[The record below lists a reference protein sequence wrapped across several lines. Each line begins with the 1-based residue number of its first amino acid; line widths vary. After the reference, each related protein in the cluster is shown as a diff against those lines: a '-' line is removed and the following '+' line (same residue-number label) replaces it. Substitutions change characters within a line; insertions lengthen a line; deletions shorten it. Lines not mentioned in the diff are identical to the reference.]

1 MVGVFAA
8 WISVNYPRAWYG
20 SRWFVGA
27 LGVVILFVTY
37 ASLWRITD
45 HHLEWS
51 ADSYFARTFRFNLV
65 SLGFAMLLPRRFFL
79 ASGARN
85 LRLDRSSAH
94 CSLVIRSLSRSLPVF
109 PGGGEVHAS
118 EVNQFIRSKHG
129 SYVFAIR
136 RCYRDQCAAISPL

>member
-1 MVGVFAA
+1 
-8 WISVNYPRAWYG
+8 
-20 SRWFVGA
+20 
-27 LGVVILFVTY
+27 
-37 ASLWRITD
+37 D

-51 ADSYFARTFRFNLV
+51 ADSYFARTFRFNVV

-109 PGGGEVHAS
+109 PDGGEVHAS
-118 EVNQFIRSKHG
+118 EVDQFIRSKHG
-129 SYVFAIR
+129 SYVFGQFAAVIGISALLYRYYELR
-136 RCYRDQCAAISPL
+136 RTHLRE

>member
-37 ASLWRITD
+37 ASPVAD
-45 HHLEWS
+45 HRS
-51 ADSYFARTFRFNLV
+51 SFR
-65 SLGFAMLLPRRFFL
+65 MERRFLFR
-79 ASGARN
+79 AN
-85 LRLDRSSAH
+85 
-94 CSLVIRSLSRSLPVF
+94 IRSLSRSLPVF

-136 RCYRDQCAAISPL
+136 RCYRDQCAAISLL